1 MASKR
6 WLGAAAPLLVALLL
20 AGCGT
25 PRNYVVLLEQPD
37 GGSSAV
43 TLTNAGGRTTIGRP
57 GEAVGVDG
65 AASAPGEPFR
75 PSAEELRQTFGAAL
89 AAQPQP
95 PFTFVLYF
103 NLDTAELTAES
114 RRRLREI
121 LEQVRRRP
129 APEAV
134 VVGHTDNLGPPEY
147 NYELGLKRAALVR
160 DQLVAIGVDPAVIEV
175 TSHGANNPLLRNR
188 PNAGQPSNRRVEV
201 TVR

>member
-1 MASKR
+1 MASDR
-6 WLGAAAPLLVALLL
+6 RLGAAALLLVPLLL

-25 PRNYVVLLEQPD
+25 PRNYVVLLAQPD
-37 GGSSAV
+37 GSPSAV
-43 TLTNAGGRTTIGRP
+43 TLTNAGGSATIDRP

-65 AASAPGEPFR
+65 AAAAPGEPFR
-75 PSAEELRQTFGAAL
+75 PGAEELRQTFGAAL

-103 NLDTAELTAES
+103 NLDATELTPES
-114 RRRLREI
+114 RRRLPEI
-121 LEQVRRRP
+121 LDQVRRRP

-147 NYELGLKRAALVR
+147 NYELGLKRATVVR

-188 PNAGQPSNRRVEV
+188 PNTGQPSNRRVEV

>member
-1 MASKR
+1 MASR
-6 WLGAAAPLLVALLL
+6 RRLAAAALLL
-20 AGCGT
+20 VPLLLVGCGT

-37 GGSSAV
+37 GSPSAV
-43 TLTNAGGRTTIGRP
+43 TLTNAGGSAAIDRP
-57 GEAVGVDG
+57 GEAVGADG
-65 AASAPGEPFR
+65 AASGPGRPFH
-75 PSAEELRQTFGAAL
+75 PSPESLKRIFGAAL
-89 AAQPQP
+89 AAQPLP

-103 NLDTAELTAES
+103 NLDATELTPES
-114 RRRLREI
+114 RRRLPEI

-147 NYELGLKRAALVR
+147 NYELGLKRAAAVR
-160 DQLVAIGVDPAVIEV
+160 DQLVATGVDPAVIEV

-188 PNAGQPSNRRVEV
+188 PTTGQPSNRRVEV